1 MLEMKCPNCGAPL
14 RRGWE
19 CEYCGSVDSF
29 NVAQAVRDGLLTQN
43 QARRV
48 LGLEP
53 EDNAFSDKLELK
65 LDTETLAR
73 AFIQDSEQV
82 IFYADNK
89 AIAVF

>member
-1 MLEMKCPNCGAPL
+1 MVQGVKAMREMKCPNCGAPL

-43 QARRV
+43 QARRA

-53 EDNAFSDKLELK
+53 EEDAF
-65 LDTETLAR
+65 
-73 AFIQDSEQV
+73 SEQV
-82 IFYADNK
+82 VFYADNK
-89 AIAVF
+89 AIAVFE